1 MLFAYRWAK
10 EREYGRIILYTNV
23 IMRENLA
30 WYPALGYAQTH
41 RGRKMVMT
49 GFVLERSHNASIQR

>member
-1 MLFAYRWAK
+1 MLSAERWAK
-10 EREYGRIILYTNV
+10 ERGYGRIILYTNV

-41 RGRKMVMT
+41 RVQEKGYDRVCFGKKP
-49 GFVLERSHNASIQR
+49 